1 MFERYKENIQV
12 NGYIQNFI
20 RFKPSYLRPKK
31 FLSIISIV
39 GIFITLFIFYEIH
52 FAPYKYNRFIGKSQE
67 SYRNGVNKC
76 KIIKS
81 NKPKS
86 NENTRTINPRF
97 VPGTKTIVF
106 KNGIILNGKGEKV
119 LGDIILKNGL
129 IHAIG
134 QNLSDDEAIVIDIK
148 KKYITPGLVDM
159 HSHAAIS
166 SWPYLSSTQNSNE
179 GTNPITPYVRAQDA
193 INPSDPAIR
202 IIASGGVTTSLVLP
216 GSLNLMGGEG
226 FVIKMRP
233 VETVSVDDMGI
244 NANID
249 TRKERAWR
257 WLKMACGENPKN
269 LYGSRKQIP
278 TTRLGEA
285 WLFRKYFAKA
295 QALKQKQDDWC
306 NAAAK
311 SSNREQLSSYFPE
324 DLELESLVALLR
336 GDVKLNIHCH
346 EAYDTETMIRISS
359 EFNFTIAAIH
369 HASSAYMIT
378 DIIKKRAKNNITI
391 AMFPELWG
399 HKMEAFHGSTKAPK
413 IFVDAQIP
421 VAFKSDHDVSNAQ
434 NLAYEAAKAYHYG
447 LDEHHSLAAIT
458 SVPAKALGLDHRIGQ
473 ISLGF
478 DADVV
483 VWDSHPLSLGATP
496 LEVYIDGIP
505 QFNTSLS
512 VLSNETSKQS
522 LSNNTPKSDFTRN
535 PVKSRT
541 TSSAILKNIDKIYVD
556 KNHTISSEEGNIS
569 IIVKDGIIE
578 CIGINCMIPNN
589 ISSYEIIDLEGGY
602 VLPGIIAVSPALG
615 LAEIELESSTSDG
628 QVVPI
633 RNPYDTEDIIYAIDG
648 LKLGGKHLE
657 SAYKAGVLTAVTA
670 PMSYKAVFAG
680 ISMAFKTGARSIL
693 DYEPIISETVALHA
707 QIGTQY
713 KDDRI
718 PTVSGQISLIRKS
731 LIKNLAHQ
739 NIFGRVAR
747 GDIPLIVY
755 VDSKDEIASL
765 IKLKILVKN
774 YGGNLKLV
782 ISGGAEAHMIAIEL
796 AKNEIPIIVNPSRS
810 TPKLWTAQHVLTGP
824 PITDKTGIDILHE
837 NNVKIGIGVSLFSF
851 GFNSYL
857 LGFGSER
864 NLVWDAGW
872 VSRNSKGLISQ
883 KDAVGF
889 ITWNLEE
896 ILGLNMSN
904 GLLKGNIANFVA
916 YNGNPFD
923 ISKKVKIVAGGGR
936 KDVLIDPEQD

>member
-1 MFERYKENIQV
+1 MRIYEQV
-12 NGYIQNFI
+12 
-20 RFKPSYLRPKK
+20 
-31 FLSIISIV
+31 
-39 GIFITLFIFYEIH
+39 TL
-52 FAPYKYNRFIGKSQE
+52 
-67 SYRNGVNKC
+67 
-76 KIIKS
+76 
-81 NKPKS
+81 
-86 NENTRTINPRF
+86 
-97 VPGTKTIVF
+97 
-106 KNGIILNGKGEKV
+106 GEKI
-119 LGDIILKNGL
+119 LGDVILKNGL

-134 QNLSDDEAIVIDIK
+134 QNLSDDEEAIVIDVK

-159 HSHAAIS
+159 HSHAVIS
-166 SWPYLSSTQNSNE
+166 SWPSLSSTDDTVE
-179 GTNPITPYVRAQDA
+179 DTHPITPYVRVQDA
-193 INPSDPAIR
+193 IKPNDPEIR
-202 IIASGGVTTSLVLP
+202 IIASGGITTSLVLP
-216 GSLNLMGGEG
+216 GSFNLMGGEG

-233 VETVSVDDMGI
+233 VDTVSVDDMGI

-249 TRKERAWR
+249 KEKEKVWR
-257 WLKMACGENPKN
+257 WLKMACGENPKRH
-269 LYGSRKQIP
+269 YGPRKQIP

-295 QALKQKQDDWC
+295 QSLKQKQDDWC
-306 NAAAK
+306 NAATK
-311 SSNREQLSSYFPE
+311 LSNNEQLNSYFPE

-336 GDVKLNIHCH
+336 GDAKLNLHCL
-346 EAYDTETMIRISS
+346 ETFDIETMIRISL

-369 HASSAYMIT
+369 HALSAHMIT
-378 DIIKKRAKNNITI
+378 DIIKKRPKNNITI
-391 AMFPELWG
+391 ATFSDIWG
-399 HKMEAFHGSTKAPK
+399 HKKELFQASTKAPK

-421 VAFKSDHDVSNAQ
+421 VALKSDHAITNAQ
-434 NLAYEAAKAYHYG
+434 HLAYEAAKAYHYG

-473 ISLGF
+473 ISLGY

-505 QFNTSLS
+505 QFNTSLRI
-512 VLSNETSKQS
+512 LSNETSKKS
-522 LSNNTPKSDFTRN
+522 LSNNKPKSEFTEK
-535 PVKSRT
+535 PAKSRT
-541 TSSAILKNIDKIYVD
+541 TSSAILKNIGKIYVD
-556 KNHTISSEEGNIS
+556 KNHTLSSEEGNIN

-578 CIGINCMIPNN
+578 CIGINCIIPSN

-615 LAEIELESSTSDG
+615 LAEIELESSASDG

-633 RNPYDTEDIIYAIDG
+633 SSPYDSEDIIYAIDG
-648 LKLGGKHLE
+648 IKLGGKHLE

-670 PMSYKAVFAG
+670 PISSKSVFTG
-680 ISMAFKTGARSIL
+680 ISMAFKTGARSN
-693 DYEPIISETVALHA
+693 H
-707 QIGTQY
+707 
-713 KDDRI
+713 I

-731 LIKNLAHQ
+731 LIKNFAQQ

-774 YGGNLKLV
+774 FGGNLKLV

-796 AKNEIPIIVNPSRS
+796 AKNEIPVILNPSRP
-810 TPKLWTAQHVLTGP
+810 TPRLWTAQHVLTGP
-824 PITDKTGIDILHE
+824 PITNKTGIEILYE
-837 NNVKIGIGVSLFSF
+837 NNVKIGIGVDLFSL

-864 NLVWDAGW
+864 NLIWDAGW

-896 ILGLNMSN
+896 IIGLNMSN
-904 GLLKGNIANFVA
+904 GLLKGNIADFVA

-923 ISKKVKIVAGGGR
+923 ISTKVKIVAGGGR
-936 KDVLIDPEQD
+936 SDILIDPEQD

>member
-1 MFERYKENIQV
+1 MLDRYKEYIEV

-20 RFKPSYLRPKK
+20 HFKASYFRPKK
-31 FLSIISIV
+31 FLLIITIV
-39 GIFITLFIFYEIH
+39 GTFITLFKFYESH
-52 FAPYKYNRFIGKSQE
+52 LAPYKYNHFIEISQE
-67 SYRNGVNKC
+67 EYRNGVNKC
-76 KIIKS
+76 KMIKS
-81 NKPKS
+81 NKPNN
-86 NENTRTINPRF
+86 NENTRTRNPRF
-97 VPGTKTIVF
+97 VPGTKTVVF
-106 KNGIILNGKGEKV
+106 KNGIILNGNGENI

-134 QNLSDDEAIVIDIK
+134 KNLSDDDDAIVIDVK

-159 HSHAAIS
+159 HSHAVIS
-166 SWPYLSSTQNSNE
+166 TWPSLSSTDDTGE
-179 GTNPITPYVRAQDA
+179 DTHPITPYVRVQDA
-193 INPSDPAIR
+193 IKPNDPEIQ

-216 GSLNLMGGEG
+216 GSFNLMGGEG
-226 FVIKMRP
+226 YVIKMRP
-233 VETVSVDDMGI
+233 VDTLSVDDMGI
-244 NANID
+244 NVNID
-249 TRKERAWR
+249 TEKERAWR
-257 WLKMACGENPKN
+257 WLKMACGENPKRH
-269 LYGSRKQIP
+269 YAPRKQIP

-306 NAAAK
+306 NAATK
-311 SSNREQLSSYFPE
+311 LSVNEQLNSYFPE

-336 GDVKLNIHCH
+336 GDAKLNLHCL
-346 EAYDTETMIRISS
+346 EAFDIETMIRISL

-369 HASSAYMIT
+369 HALSAHMIT
-378 DIIKKRAKNNITI
+378 DIIKKRPKNNITI
-391 AMFPELWG
+391 ATFSDIWG
-399 HKMEAFHGSTKAPK
+399 HKKELFQASTKAPK

-421 VAFKSDHDVSNAQ
+421 VALKSDHAITNAQ
-434 NLAYEAAKAYHYG
+434 HLAYEAAKAYHYG

-473 ISLGF
+473 ISLGY

-522 LSNNTPKSDFTRN
+522 LSNNKPKSNFTKK

-541 TSSAILKNIDKIYVD
+541 TSTAILKNIDKIYVD
-556 KNHTISSEEGNIS
+556 KNHTLSSEEGNIS

-578 CIGINCMIPNN
+578 CIGINCIISSN

-602 VLPGIIAVSPALG
+602 GIIAVSPALG
-615 LAEIELESSTSDG
+615 LAEIELESSASDG

-633 RNPYDTEDIIYAIDG
+633 NSPYDSEDIIYAIDG
-648 LKLGGKHLE
+648 IKLGGKHLE

-670 PMSYKAVFAG
+670 PISSKSVFTG
-680 ISMAFKTGARSIL
+680 ISMAFKTGVRSIL
-693 DYEPIISETVALHA
+693 DYEPIISENVALHA
-707 QIGTQY
+707 QIGTPY

-731 LIKNLAHQ
+731 LIKNLAQQ

-747 GDIPLIVY
+747 GDVPLIVY

-796 AKNEIPIIVNPSRS
+796 AKNEIPVILNPSRP
-810 TPKLWTAQHVLTGP
+810 TPRLWTAQHVLTGP
-824 PITDKTGIDILHE
+824 PITNKTGIDILYE
-837 NNVKIGIGVSLFSF
+837 NNVKIGIGVDLFSL

-864 NLVWDAGW
+864 NLIWDAGW

-889 ITWNLEE
+889 ITWNLKE

-904 GLLKGNIANFVA
+904 GLVKGNIANFVA

-923 ISKKVKIVAGGGR
+923 ISTKVKIIAGGGR
-936 KDVLIDPEQD
+936 SDILIDPEQD

>member
-1 MFERYKENIQV
+1 M
-12 NGYIQNFI
+12 
-20 RFKPSYLRPKK
+20 
-31 FLSIISIV
+31 
-39 GIFITLFIFYEIH
+39 
-52 FAPYKYNRFIGKSQE
+52 
-67 SYRNGVNKC
+67 
-76 KIIKS
+76 IKS
-81 NKPKS
+81 NKPNS
-86 NENTRTINPRF
+86 NEYTRTINPRF
-97 VPGTKTIVF
+97 VPRTKTIVF
-106 KNGIILNGKGEKV
+106 KNGIILNGKGEKTF
-119 LGDIILKNGL
+119 GDIILKNGL

-134 QNLSDDEAIVIDIK
+134 QNLSDNEAI
-148 KKYITPGLVDM
+148 
-159 HSHAAIS
+159 
-166 SWPYLSSTQNSNE
+166 
-179 GTNPITPYVRAQDA
+179 VRAQDA
-193 INPSDPAIR
+193 INPSGSEIR
-202 IIASGGVTTSLVLP
+202 IIASGGVTTSLGKLDTHAIRVLIFLP
-216 GSLNLMGGEG
+216 GSFNLMGGEG

-233 VETVSVDDMGI
+233 VDTLSVDDMGI
-244 NANID
+244 NSNID
-249 TRKERAWR
+249 TEKERAWR
-257 WLKMACGENPKN
+257 WLKMACGENPKGH
-269 LYGSRKQIP
+269 YGPRKEIP
-278 TTRLGEA
+278 ATRLGEA
-285 WLFRKYFAKA
+285 WLFRKYFSKA
-295 QALKQKQDDWC
+295 QTLKQKL
-306 NAAAK
+306 
-311 SSNREQLSSYFPE
+311 SSHEQLNLYFPE
-324 DLELESLVALLR
+324 DFELESLVALLR
-336 GDVKLNIHCH
+336 GDAKLNIHCH
-346 EAYDTETMIRISS
+346 EAYDTETMIRISL

-369 HASSAYMIT
+369 HAISTYMIT

-391 AMFPELWG
+391 AMFSELWG
-399 HKMEAFHGSTKAPK
+399 HKKEAFHGSTKAPK

-421 VAFKSDHDVSNAQ
+421 VAFKSDHDILNAQ
-434 NLAYEAAKAYHYG
+434 HLAYEAAKAYHYG

-458 SVPAKALGLDHRIGQ
+458 S
-473 ISLGF
+473 
-478 DADVV
+478 

-522 LSNNTPKSDFTRN
+522 LSNNTPKSDFSRK
-535 PVKSRT
+535 PVKPRT
-541 TSSAILKNIDKIYVD
+541 TSSAILKNIDKIYVN
-556 KNHTISSEEGNIS
+556 KNHTISSEEENIS

-578 CIGINCMIPNN
+578 CIGINCMIPSN

-633 RNPYDTEDIIYAIDG
+633 RNPYDAEDMIYAIDG

-670 PMSYKAVFAG
+670 PLSYKAVFTG

-693 DYEPIISETVALHA
+693 DYEPIISENVALHA

-718 PTVSGQISLIRKS
+718 PTVSGQISLIRKA
-731 LIKNLAHQ
+731 LIKNLARQ

-747 GDIPLIVY
+747 GDIPLVVY

-796 AKNEIPIIVNPSRS
+796 AKNEIPVILNPSRP
-810 TPKLWTAQHVLTGP
+810 TPRLWTAQHVLTGP
-824 PITDKTGIDILHE
+824 PITDKTGIDILYE
-837 NNVKIGIGVSLFSF
+837 NNVKIGIGVSLFTF
-851 GFNSYL
+851 GSSPYL
-857 LGFGSER
+857 LGFGTER

-923 ISKKVKIVAGGGR
+923 ISTKVKIVAGGGR
-936 KDVLIDPEQD
+936 SDILIDPEQD